1 MMKSKMAAAVTAVV
15 LAVVSLSGCGAKGY
29 PSKNVTVICPYS
41 AGGTTD
47 LTIRGMLDAI
57 PEKTMPSGT
66 NMVVSNV
73 AGGSGIVGTS
83 QLLSKESDG
92 YTIGVVNCDLILNNV
107 LGNTDITYEDFTL
120 LGCIMDGIN
129 ILIVKADAPYQTF
142 EEFVAYAKENPGVA
156 IGDSG
161 AGTIPN
167 LATKALNKHLGTG
180 FKSVSYDSAAP
191 SVIAVVSGE
200 IPAAICATPAAMG
213 QLQAGEIKAIAV
225 TSTERSGY
233 MPEVPAWNESFS
245 ELDGIEVPVWV
256 FMAAKKDIPEEA
268 KTFLS
273 EAFAKAI
280 SSEKFAE
287 TRKNFYM
294 EASDFKNE
302 EEMTNFV
309 KEQYELY
316 KSLADE

>member
-1 MMKSKMAAAVTAVV
+1 
-15 LAVVSLSGCGAKGY
+15 
-29 PSKNVTVICPYS
+29 
-41 AGGTTD
+41 
-47 LTIRGMLDAI
+47 
-57 PEKTMPSGT
+57 
-66 NMVVSNV
+66 
-73 AGGSGIVGTS
+73 
-83 QLLSKESDG
+83 
-92 YTIGVVNCDLILNNV
+92 
-107 LGNTDITYEDFTL
+107 
-120 LGCIMDGIN
+120 
-129 ILIVKADAPYQTF
+129 
-142 EEFVAYAKENPGVA
+142 
-156 IGDSG
+156 
-161 AGTIPN
+161 
-167 LATKALNKHLGTG
+167 
-180 FKSVSYDSAAP
+180 
-191 SVIAVVSGE
+191 
-200 IPAAICATPAAMG
+200 MG

-225 TSTERSGY
+225 TSTERSGC